1 MLAPGG
7 RCHDENK
14 IVAIII
20 VINAFG
26 SGGGAEPCSSMF
38 AFDSLQLSLPRPEQS
53 HGHSFHVSCQYP
65 SNSSMKHRGRGS
77 QLSFVRPSG
86 LVACFPVFS
95 VKMPLP
101 LRSEG
106 CWGDNVAWDAPNP
119 RTHRRVS
126 PWSWIGQHR
135 ARIPRSDNASARKK
149 DTRVVMHCR
158 ERALMCGSRWL
169 RGGSLNAALAFYLI
183 LPQSLG

>member
-1 MLAPGG
+1 MLLAAAAVLNPVR
-7 RCHDENK
+7 RCLRL
-14 IVAIII
+14 IL
-20 VINAFG
+20 
-26 SGGGAEPCSSMF
+26 CSCHCLDQRYMTLSTI
-38 AFDSLQLSLPRPEQS
+38 SLHPYEQS

-169 RGGSLNAALAFYLI
+169 RLAEVV
-183 LPQSLG
+183 